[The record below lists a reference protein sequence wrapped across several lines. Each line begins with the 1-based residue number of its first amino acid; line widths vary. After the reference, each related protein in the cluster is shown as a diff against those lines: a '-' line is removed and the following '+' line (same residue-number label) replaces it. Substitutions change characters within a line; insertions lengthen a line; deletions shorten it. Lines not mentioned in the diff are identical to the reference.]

1 VTDKSVS
8 RTKIFAAYAAF
19 YLIWGSTY
27 LGIRFAIETMP
38 PFLMGGVRFLI
49 AGTVL
54 YVIMRSHSVA
64 RPTLSEWRSTAIVGA
79 GLILGGNGMVVW
91 AEQFVPSG
99 LTALLVA
106 ILPFWMAIIDW
117 IRPGGRP
124 PTVGVSIGLVVG
136 IIGLVILIGP
146 SALHPSAA
154 SQADARGGN
163 GVVLAGA
170 LGLMFGSLC
179 WASGSIYAQHARMPR
194 SAFLSTGMQMICGGL
209 LMIFASVLRGEP
221 MQFDLAEV
229 SARSWIAFV
238 YLVSIG
244 SLIGYTAYI
253 WLLTVQPPSR
263 VATYAYVNPVVAVF
277 LGWAMA
283 GEALTLRTAIASA
296 IIILAVVLITTA
308 RSSLLRQPA
317 PEPA

>member
-1 VTDKSVS
+1 MSDKSGLPT
-8 RTKIFAAYAAF
+8 RIIAAFAAI

-27 LGIRFAIETMP
+27 LGIRFAIETIP
-38 PFLMGGVRFLI
+38 PFLMGGVRFMI
-49 AGTVL
+49 AGLIL
-54 YVIMRSHSVA
+54 YSIMRLRGA
-64 RPTLSEWRSTAIVGA
+64 EKPTALQWRNTTIVGA

-91 AEQFVPSG
+91 AERVVPSG

-106 ILPFWMAIIDW
+106 ILPFWMALLDW
-117 IRPGGRP
+117 IRPHGRR
-124 PTVGVSIGLVVG
+124 PTTGVSIGLIVG
-136 IIGLVILIGP
+136 VIGLVILIGP
-146 SALHPSAA
+146 SAIHPGAASAA
-154 SQADARGGN
+154 EARSGN

-179 WASGSIYAQHARMPR
+179 WASGSIFSQHADLPR
-194 SAFLSTGMQMICGGL
+194 SALLSTGMQMITGGAML
-209 LMIFASVLRGEP
+209 LVVSFIRREP
-221 MQFDLAEV
+221 MQFDLAQV
-229 SARSWIAFV
+229 SARSLIAFI

-277 LGWAMA
+277 LGWAFA

-296 IIILAVVLITTA
+296 IIIAAVILITTA
-308 RSSLLRQPA
+308 RSSSPPQAERA
-317 PEPA
+317 